1 MKPLPSRRTFR
12 AWWAT
17 TPPPWQRTF
26 RFVLILAVMAVIAGE
41 SVVTQP
47 VRNAGKY
54 GAMFS
59 WWYEALPP
67 QTIDAPTIQWD
78 ARTPACWN
86 AIVGQ
91 AVYARLGWLA
101 AASWGQDTT
110 ADPAMLD

>member
-1 MKPLPSRRTFR
+1 TMR
-12 AWWAT
+12 APTVAIAAVT
-17 TPPPWQRTF
+17 
-26 RFVLILAVMAVIAGE
+26 VIAILASPRDRVSAQ
-41 SVVTQP
+41 S

-67 QTIDAPTIQWD
+67 QPRDTPTIQWD
-78 ARTPACWN
+78 ARTPAWWN
-86 AIVGQ
+86 AVVRQ
-91 AVYARLGWLA
+91 AVYARLGWIA